1 MFQNLGPIELKQAQF
16 LLDCMCQL
24 LVAHPHFNFAVNI
37 LHSVTPLLSNSNEAT
52 RTTVRSAMEKVFRA
66 DMRGEISFHA
76 VKLINHLVK
85 SRKHKVRNDVVDV
98 LLSLRI
104 KHVNLDKEKE
114 EEMDAKRKEARRR
127 KLMEKNKISKQ
138 EKKRKKKLEALEKEL
153 LEARGEEGKKVKER
167 FFTDTTKL
175 VFTIY
180 FRILKSFPH
189 SKLIGSVLEGLA
201 RFAHV
206 VNIEFFG
213 DLVAVFQ
220 QLIAGGTLG
229 YRDTLLATST
239 VFSILSG
246 QGEALSIDPVSFY
259 GHLYDT
265 LFHLSAAKH
274 DRDVP
279 LALSVLQDML
289 VKRKKK
295 VKIYIFIINLFLIL
309 ILK

>member
-1 MFQNLGPIELKQAQF
+1 M
-16 LLDCMCQL
+16 
-24 LVAHPHFNFAVNI
+24 
-37 LHSVTPLLSNSNEAT
+37 
-52 RTTVRSAMEKVFRA
+52 
-66 DMRGEISFHA
+66 
-76 VKLINHLVK
+76 
-85 SRKHKVRNDVVDV
+85 
-98 LLSLRI
+98 
-104 KHVNLDKEKE
+104 
-114 EEMDAKRKEARRR
+114 
-127 KLMEKNKISKQ
+127 
-138 EKKRKKKLEALEKEL
+138 
-153 LEARGEEGKKVKER
+153 KER

-259 GHLYDT
+259 GHLYAT

-295 VKIYIFIINLFLIL
+295 VK
-309 ILK
+309 